1 MRAGLENSTVSG
13 SGKFSKGFTL
23 VELLV
28 TLAMI
33 AVLVVVTLPPIFKAA
48 RDREVRHAAQDVL
61 DAIEFAKVQAAGR
74 YRAYEVELRLTTNAR
89 ATEED
94 PGLQGQILVHEGPS
108 SACLNF
114 PNADPEIGWGVRIV
128 NPGWD
133 YPSVHVVDTVPQDLT
148 GTSLCVKPDGRVL
161 RTDTQMPIVSG
172 NALYAAG
179 DAQIVLQR
187 YEGNDTPMGVQN
199 VVVVPFNGAARVTWR

>member
-1 MRAGLENSTVSG
+1 MSG
-13 SGKFSKGFTL
+13 RGKFSKGFTL

-74 YRAYEVELRLTTNAR
+74 NRAYEVVIRPTEQAR
-89 ATEED
+89 ASEED
-94 PGLQGQILVHEGPS
+94 PGLQGQILVHEGTT
-108 SACLNF
+108 SACFNF
-114 PNADPEIGWGVRIV
+114 PNQNDYANPRFGIRIV

-133 YPSVHVVDTVPQDLT
+133 YPTVHVVETVPHDLT
-148 GTSLCVKPDGRVL
+148 GTSLCIKPDGRVL
-161 RTDTQMPIVSG
+161 RTDTQMPIVSE
-172 NALYAAG
+172 NTLYAAG
-179 DAQIVLQR
+179 DAHIVLQR
-187 YEGNDTPMGVQN
+187 YEDNSTPVGVQN
-199 VVVVPFNGAARVTWR
+199 VVVVPFNGAARVTWH